1 MLTGH
6 IVGQDR
12 AMHLSRVD
20 LGSANVEVPQ
30 IGLAEGR
37 EVRLRVRA
45 RDVSLALRRPEGM
58 SIRNMLEARVL
69 AIAPEPTSAFAEV
82 LLDIGRQHLRARVT
96 RAAVA
101 DLGLAEGQPV
111 IALLKAVS
119 FDRQALPRSVKAIG

>member
-1 MLTGH
+1 
-6 IVGQDR
+6 
-12 AMHLSRVD
+12 MHLSRVD